1 VNKSKNAWS
10 RKRNGRSD
18 AAGDNTMK
26 IKPAQIAAFLDKPD
40 AHLQAILVYGPDGGL
55 VRERVE
61 RLARTVL
68 EDDLTDPFRC
78 VTLYAETLAGDP
90 VRLADEAAA
99 LSLTGGRRVV
109 LIREAG
115 DSLASVFKAF
125 FSDLVGDSLVIA
137 EAGELPKRSSLRKA
151 FEDCPEAAALPC
163 YTDEGAGLASVIE
176 ETLCDQGV
184 TASREAMVCLS
195 NSLGSDRGI
204 TRAELVKLAL
214 YVGDKGKVE
223 LDDAMACTA
232 DSSALSLDD
241 VAYAV
246 GNGDVALLEKSLERV
261 FLEGVS
267 PIQLFRWTAGYFRR
281 LHFVGSQMAQGMTAD
296 GAMAK
301 LKPPLFFKVKDKFRS
316 QLRMWPPERV
326 SGALE
331 RLMDAERD
339 CKTTGFPAE
348 TICHRTLLALAAS
361 VRPASRPPRTTR

>member
-1 VNKSKNAWS
+1 
-10 RKRNGRSD
+10 
-18 AAGDNTMK
+18 MK
-26 IKPAQIAAFLDKPD
+26 IKPAQIAAFLDKPA
-40 AHLQAILVYGPDGGL
+40 AHLRAVLVYGPDGGL

-68 EDDLTDPFRC
+68 GDDLTDPFRC

-109 LIREAG
+109 FIREAG

-184 TASREAMVCLS
+184 IASRETVVYLS
-195 NSLGSDRGI
+195 NSLGSDRSI
-204 TRAELVKLAL
+204 TRTELVKLAL
-214 YVGDKGKVE
+214 YVGDKGEVE
-223 LDDAMACTA
+223 LDDAIACTA

-281 LHFVGSQMAQGMTAD
+281 LHFVGSQM
-296 GAMAK
+296 
-301 LKPPLFFKVKDKFRS
+301 
-316 QLRMWPPERV
+316 
-326 SGALE
+326 
-331 RLMDAERD
+331 
-339 CKTTGFPAE
+339 
-348 TICHRTLLALAAS
+348 
-361 VRPASRPPRTTR
+361 

>member
-1 VNKSKNAWS
+1 
-10 RKRNGRSD
+10 
-18 AAGDNTMK
+18 M
-26 IKPAQIAAFLDKPD
+26 
-40 AHLQAILVYGPDGGL
+40 VY
-55 VRERVE
+55 
-61 RLARTVL
+61 
-68 EDDLTDPFRC
+68 
-78 VTLYAETLAGDP
+78 
-90 VRLADEAAA
+90 
-99 LSLTGGRRVV
+99 
-109 LIREAG
+109 
-115 DSLASVFKAF
+115 
-125 FSDLVGDSLVIA
+125 
-137 EAGELPKRSSLRKA
+137 
-151 FEDCPEAAALPC
+151 
-163 YTDEGAGLASVIE
+163 
-176 ETLCDQGV
+176 
-184 TASREAMVCLS
+184 LS

>member
-1 VNKSKNAWS
+1 
-10 RKRNGRSD
+10 
-18 AAGDNTMK
+18 MK
-26 IKPAQIAAFLDKPD
+26 IKPAQIAVFLDKPD
-40 AHLQAILVYGPDGGL
+40 DNIRAVLVYGPDGGL
-55 VRERVE
+55 VRERAE

-68 EDDLTDPFRC
+68 GDDLADPFRC

-90 VRLADEAAA
+90 ARLADEAAA

-109 LIREAG
+109 LIRDAG
-115 DSLASVFKAF
+115 DGLASVFKSF
-125 FSDLVGDSLVIA
+125 LSDLVGDSLVIA
-137 EAGELPKRSSLRKA
+137 EAGELSKRSSLRKA
-151 FEDCPEAAALPC
+151 FEDSPEAAALPC
-163 YTDEGAGLASVIE
+163 YGDEGVGLASVIE
-176 ETLCDQGV
+176 ETLRGQGV
-184 TASREAMVCLS
+184 SVSRQAVAYLS
-195 NSLGSDRGI
+195 RSLGSDRSI

-214 YVGDKGKVE
+214 YVGDKGTVE

-246 GNGDVALLEKSLERV
+246 GNGDVAFLEKSLERI

-267 PIQLFRWTAGYFRR
+267 PVRLFRWTAGHFRR
-281 LHFVGSQMAQGMTAD
+281 LHFVGGQMARGMTAD

-301 LKPPLFFKVKDKFRS
+301 LRPPLFFKVKDKFRS
-316 QLRMWPPERV
+316 QLRMWPPERA

-361 VRPASRPPRTTR
+361 VRPRTRNPSGNEIGTLRD